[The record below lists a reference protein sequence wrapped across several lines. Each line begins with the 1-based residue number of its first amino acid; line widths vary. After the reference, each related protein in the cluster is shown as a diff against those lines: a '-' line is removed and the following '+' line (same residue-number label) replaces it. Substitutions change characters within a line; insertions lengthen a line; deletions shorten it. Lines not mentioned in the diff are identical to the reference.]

1 MIAGFI
7 IYRFAPEAEGHGTD
21 AVISAFHQARG
32 VIQGR
37 VPIIKV
43 IASAITIGS
52 GGSAGKEGPIA
63 QIAAGAGSVLASH
76 FKLSDRDR
84 RIMMVTGMSAGI
96 ASIFKSPLG
105 GALFGIE
112 VLYKR
117 DFEMGA
123 VVPAIMAS
131 VIGYALFV
139 HFTGPDP
146 IFLTCQCAF
155 DDPLELPFYALLG
168 LTCAAIGIFYISLF
182 YSTRDKFFR
191 RLRIPNH
198 LKPAIGGLGVGV
210 LILLFPDAS
219 SGILGPGYDA
229 LQDALLGNITLS
241 VMIVL
246 IFAKILAT
254 SFTVGSGGSGG
265 VFAPSLVIG
274 GMVGGV
280 VGEVSHIF
288 FPNIITNPT
297 CFVLVGM
304 ASFFSAVAKVPIA
317 SILMISEMT
326 GSYALLV
333 PLMLANVAS
342 YAFTERWTI
351 YESQVSTRLRSPAH
365 RKELLVDV
373 LEGIKVKDAMNPHPL
388 SVSPDDKLRKVF
400 DLMEKTG
407 HMGYPVMKDGK
418 LIGMVTMKDLEK
430 VPMEEWDRRPVKDV
444 TTTGLVT
451 TYPDESLEDALH
463 KLVLLD
469 IGRLPVVD
477 RRDPKKLLGIITR
490 SDIARAHVKAMA
502 GDVLASRRKHAVS
515 SSPIYGT
522 RIFEVY
528 IPPHHWMIGK
538 KLADIRLPAGIIIA
552 ILREEGIIIP
562 RGDTMIEAGDR
573 LVIFSPEDRVDGIR
587 RYIGL

>member
-37 VPIIKV
+37 VPIIKA

-76 FKLSDRDR
+76 LKLSDRDR

-139 HFTGPDP
+139 HFTGPGP

-155 DDPLELPFYALLG
+155 NDPLELPFYALLG
-168 LTCAAIGIFYISLF
+168 LTCAITGIFYVSFF

-430 VPMEEWDRRPVKDV
+430 VPMGEWDRRPVKDV

-502 GDVLASRRKHAVS
+502 GDVLASRGKHAVS